1 MTTDDTRAASARTT
15 LWLALIVLAGIA
27 LRLWLVSASPLDP
40 RFSDADDGDYYRRAL
55 RLAVSGVYLDDSW
68 LIRPPGHI
76 VFFAIWLQLA
86 MALGMPH
93 HGVLFVQL
101 AQIAVSAGTILLAFA
116 IARQL
121 AGRRRA
127 GLLAAGFVALW
138 FPYIEMT
145 TVLFTEAS
153 YLTLF
158 LLHIWCLLRFD
169 QSGRWRDLIAAGL
182 ALGAAALT
190 RSPALYAIALVIGWL
205 VLRARGRG
213 LPWQQVVR
221 QALVVACACL
231 AVVGPWTVRNAV
243 VYQRLIPVDTL
254 GQINLWLDLDANE
267 NRNTHIATLRG
278 MPQADRAAYALA
290 RARDILAAD
299 PTRLFHKSWPM
310 FQHVWKAQYI
320 EDLYVRQSFHAR
332 PLREAA
338 WIGVPGDVLWL
349 VVVLAGALALASP
362 AREGWHTRLYILAW
376 LAYSLLTVII
386 FHVEPRYLLPV
397 WALFGL
403 MAAGAPWALERA
415 SWRGAWLVPRL
426 IVVGALLGL
435 VFSYRDYPALI
446 ERGVRRELAVADAQ
460 RAAADGDL
468 ARAEQAWRAA
478 SRAHPESAEAR
489 EGLAL
494 TLMAQGRDADAAAA
508 LLRGSSRRTELIGA
522 LLERPER
529 DPARLAYLEAT
540 AGEDVQRW
548 TLAHLPAVATTVV
561 RLGSAADL
569 GYIAGFAPAE
579 QDQRGP
585 FRWLGATGRVALPL
599 PEPLAAGST
608 LVIRATGGRPG
619 ITPLTVLFSDGT
631 SVRVPVSGGVWRSYR
646 LAVPAALTG
655 VTVVDLWLSA
665 PIFVP
670 AQELPGSDDSRS
682 LSLMIDEVRVQ

>member
-1 MTTDDTRAASARTT
+1 
-15 LWLALIVLAGIA
+15 
-27 LRLWLVSASPLDP
+27 
-40 RFSDADDGDYYRRAL
+40 
-55 RLAVSGVYLDDSW
+55 
-68 LIRPPGHI
+68 

-101 AQIAVSAGTILLAFA
+101 AQIAVSIGTMLLAFA
-116 IARQL
+116 VAHQL
-121 AGRRRA
+121 SGRRRA

-138 FPYIEMT
+138 FPYIET
-145 TVLFTEAS
+145 ATVLFTEAS
-153 YLTLF
+153 YLMLF
-158 LLHIWCLLRFD
+158 LVHIWCLLRFD
-169 QSGRWRDLIAAGL
+169 RSGRWRDLIGAGL

-205 VLRARGRG
+205 VVRAHGRG
-213 LPWQQVVR
+213 LHWQQVVR
-221 QALVVACACL
+221 QALVVGCACL
-231 AVVGPWTVRNAV
+231 AIVGPWTARNAL
-243 VYQRLIPVDTL
+243 VYQRFIPIDTL

-290 RARDILAAD
+290 RAREMLAAD

-310 FQHVWKAQYI
+310 FQHVWKAQYL

-338 WIGVPGDVLWL
+338 WIGLPGDVLWL
-349 VVVLAGALALASP
+349 IVVVAGALALLSP

-376 LAYSLLTVII
+376 LAYSLLTVLI
-386 FHVEPRYLLPV
+386 FHVEPRYLLPI
-397 WALFGL
+397 WTLFGL
-403 MAAGAPWALERA
+403 MAAGAPWALTRA
-415 SWRGAWLVPRL
+415 SWRSAWLVPRL
-426 IVVGALLGL
+426 IIAGSLLALVV
-435 VFSYRDYPALI
+435 SYRDYPALI
-446 ERGVRRELAVADAQ
+446 ERGVRRELAVAEAQ
-460 RAAADGDL
+460 RATADGDL
-468 ARAEQAWRAA
+468 LRAEQAWRAA
-478 SRAHPESAEAR
+478 MRAHPESAEVR

-494 TLMAQGRDADAAAA
+494 TLMAQGRDADAAAI
-508 LLRGSSRRTELIGA
+508 LLPGSSRRTELLGA
-522 LLERPER
+522 LLAQPTR
-529 DPARLAYLEAT
+529 DPVRLARLEAT
-540 AGEDVQRW
+540 AGEDIQHW
-548 TLAHLPAVATTVV
+548 TLEHVPAAATTTI
-561 RLGSAADL
+561 RLGSATDL

-585 FRWLGATGRVALPL
+585 FRWLGATGRVRLPL

-608 LVIRATGGRPG
+608 LVIRAAGGRPG

-655 VTVVDLWLSA
+655 VAVVDLWLSA

-670 AQELPGSDDSRS
+670 AQQLPGSDDSRS
-682 LSLMIDEVRVQ
+682 LSVMIDEVRVQ

>member
-1 MTTDDTRAASARTT
+1 MTTDDTRAAAARTT
-15 LWLALIVLAGIA
+15 LWLVLIILAGVA
-27 LRLWLVSASPLDP
+27 LRLWLVSVSPLDP

-101 AQIAVSAGTILLAFA
+101 AQIAVSIGTMLLAFA
-116 IARQL
+116 VAHQL
-121 AGRRRA
+121 SGRRRA

-138 FPYIEMT
+138 FPYIET
-145 TVLFTEAS
+145 ATVLFTEAS
-153 YLTLF
+153 YLMLF
-158 LLHIWCLLRFD
+158 LVHIWCLLRFD
-169 QSGRWRDLIAAGL
+169 RSGRWRDLIGAGL

-205 VLRARGRG
+205 VVRAHGRG
-213 LPWQQVVR
+213 LHWQQVVR
-221 QALVVACACL
+221 QALVVGCACL
-231 AVVGPWTVRNAV
+231 AIVGPWTARNAL
-243 VYQRLIPVDTL
+243 VYQRFIPIDTL

-290 RARDILAAD
+290 RAREMLAAD

-310 FQHVWKAQYI
+310 FQHVWKAQYL

-338 WIGVPGDVLWL
+338 WIGLPGDVLWL
-349 VVVLAGALALASP
+349 IVVVAGALALLSP

-376 LAYSLLTVII
+376 LAYSLLTVLI
-386 FHVEPRYLLPV
+386 FHVEPRYLLPI
-397 WALFGL
+397 WTLFGL
-403 MAAGAPWALERA
+403 MAAGAPWALTRA
-415 SWRGAWLVPRL
+415 SWRSAWLVPRL
-426 IVVGALLGL
+426 IIAGSLLALVV
-435 VFSYRDYPALI
+435 SYRDYPALI
-446 ERGVRRELAVADAQ
+446 ERGVRRELAVAEAQ
-460 RAAADGDL
+460 RATADGDL
-468 ARAEQAWRAA
+468 LRAEQAWRAA
-478 SRAHPESAEAR
+478 MRAHPESAEVR

-494 TLMAQGRDADAAAA
+494 TLMAQGRDADAAAI
-508 LLRGSSRRTELIGA
+508 LLPGSSRRTELLGA
-522 LLERPER
+522 LLAQPTR
-529 DPARLAYLEAT
+529 DPVRLARLEAT
-540 AGEDVQRW
+540 AGEDIQHW
-548 TLAHLPAVATTVV
+548 TLEHVPAAATTTI
-561 RLGSAADL
+561 RLGSATDL

-585 FRWLGATGRVALPL
+585 FRWLGATGRVRLPL

-608 LVIRATGGRPG
+608 LVIRAAGGRPG

-655 VTVVDLWLSA
+655 VAVVDLWLSA

-670 AQELPGSDDSRS
+670 AQQLPGSDDSRS
-682 LSLMIDEVRVQ
+682 LSVMIDEVRVQ